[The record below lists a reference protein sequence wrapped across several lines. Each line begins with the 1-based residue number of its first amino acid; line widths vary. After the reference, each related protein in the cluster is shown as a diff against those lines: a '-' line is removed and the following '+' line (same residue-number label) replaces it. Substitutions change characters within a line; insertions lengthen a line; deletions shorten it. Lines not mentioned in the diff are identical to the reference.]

1 MYWIPDCLSV
11 ELGFWITIVSGIP
24 YSFSCITDSKVQDY
38 RCASKNFLDS
48 GIPYLMVL
56 TAGQKPATS
65 SQTHTTE
72 SQLAAA
78 LNIQIMDLACITWS
92 LFHGTRG
99 MNAHR
104 VNLGHKWA

>member
-1 MYWIPDCLSV
+1 MDSGLQLLVGSLIRLALLRIPKSRITDAQAKRSWIPES
-11 ELGFWITIVSGIP
+11 GF
-24 YSFSCITDSKVQDY
+24 
-38 RCASKNFLDS
+38 
-48 GIPYLMVL
+48 PYLMVL

-99 MNAHR
+99 MNPHR